1 MWTDGRA
8 LARSSVHPALRRSAN
23 APKCREVEQG
33 RRMTQGRVLNMTPSR
48 MRGLVLGVL
57 LASCAALPATAQ
69 AATPTL
75 TTNITC
81 IDPTVDQNIDVIAT
95 GLAPNASDY
104 PVFDLVEGADG
115 DIEVGGPTVGNL
127 DADASGTG
135 TA

>member
-1 MWTDGRA
+1 MPTDA
-8 LARSSVHPALRRSAN
+8 A
-23 APKCREVEQG
+23 G
-33 RRMTQGRVLNMTPSR
+33 RRMTQGRVHMTTSR

-81 IDPTVDQNIDVIAT
+81 IDPSVDQNIDVTAS
-95 GLAPNASDY
+95 GLAPSTSNY
-104 PVFDLVEGADG
+104 PLLELTEGPEDL
-115 DIEVGGPTVGNL
+115 IEVGYPVTGNL
-127 DADASGTG
+127 DADATGTG